1 MERGNN
7 THETGATLCAN
18 ERSAY
23 AAPTVVPFEVALER
37 GFVQSDNTIDPIRD
51 REWA

>member
-7 THETGATLCAN
+7 THETGATPSAN

-23 AAPTVVPFEVALER
+23 AVPTVVPFEVALER
-37 GFVQSDNTIDPIRD
+37 GFAQSDSSIDEIKD